1 MLAGS
6 KPAASWLDVFPGTS
20 VAVLEAHAM
29 DYIHADAVTSMMGRR
44 QKSLQ
49 DSLRTLE
56 VNRWGTI
63 NGRDGARTRKR
74 KSLANCLKAECRN
87 RLKRRLFRRS
97 IDLERIFFRT
107 VRRSRQHR
115 LLGSKNG
122 LAALFLL
129 ARFDCIEALAKPGFF
144 RPAPVAVDV
153 CVVVSTL
160 GSHSINEQEQAAYQ
174 S

>member
-6 KPAASWLDVFPGTS
+6 KPATSWLDVFFPRDS

-63 NGRDGARTRKR
+63 NGRDEARTQER
-74 KSLANCLKAECRN
+74 KSLAIA
-87 RLKRRLFRRS
+87 
-97 IDLERIFFRT
+97 
-107 VRRSRQHR
+107 
-115 LLGSKNG
+115 
-122 LAALFLL
+122 
-129 ARFDCIEALAKPGFF
+129 
-144 RPAPVAVDV
+144 
-153 CVVVSTL
+153 
-160 GSHSINEQEQAAYQ
+160 
-174 S
+174 

>member
-56 VNRWGTI
+56 VSVGEQSTGAMRREHRKGNLSQLLESGVPKSPETPALSPLNR
-63 NGRDGARTRKR
+63 
-74 KSLANCLKAECRN
+74 
-87 RLKRRLFRRS
+87 
-97 IDLERIFFRT
+97 
-107 VRRSRQHR
+107 
-115 LLGSKNG
+115 
-122 LAALFLL
+122 
-129 ARFDCIEALAKPGFF
+129 P
-144 RPAPVAVDV
+144 
-153 CVVVSTL
+153 
-160 GSHSINEQEQAAYQ
+160 
-174 S
+174 